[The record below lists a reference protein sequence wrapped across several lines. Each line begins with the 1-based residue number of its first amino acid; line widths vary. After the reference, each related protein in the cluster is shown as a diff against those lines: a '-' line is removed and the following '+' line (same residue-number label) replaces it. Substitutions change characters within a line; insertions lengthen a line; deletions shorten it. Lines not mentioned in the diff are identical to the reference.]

1 MSLESG
7 KKLGFTASIINIIV
21 PVIMGIVFVVFYAAL
36 FGAILSAS
44 RAASGGV
51 AVTPVTPSLAE
62 VLTTIVIIGVIG
74 SILALAGYILFLIA
88 MHRLSQYYKEPSIFS
103 NLLRALIIQIVST
116 VILGV
121 IVVVMVLLAAGSV
134 PIRSTTASVQ
144 PLIIT
149 TFLAIIVASLVIFAI
164 SIYCAV
170 LYKRSFDRLAEK
182 SGVDNFKTTGLLYL
196 IGAVLN
202 IAGGIGAIIIWIAWI
217 FAAMGY
223 QKLQPLPPAPA
234 PFVPPYEPGAVAV
247 KRCPTCGAENN
258 PDALYCRNCGRLL

>member
-1 MSLESG
+1 VSLESG

-21 PVIMGIVFVVFYAAL
+21 PVIMGVVFVVFYAAL
-36 FGAILSAS
+36 FTAIISVS
-44 RAASGGV
+44 RVASGT
-51 AVTPVTPSLAE
+51 AVTPSYSGVFTS
-62 VLTTIVIIGVIG
+62 VIVIAVVG
-74 SILALAGYILFLIA
+74 SVLALAGYILFLIA

-103 NLLRALIIQIVST
+103 NLLRALIIQIIT
-116 VILGV
+116 AVILGV

-134 PIRSTTASVQ
+134 PIEPTASVQ

-182 SGVDNFKTTGLLYL
+182 SGVDSFHTTGLLYL

-223 QKLQPLPPAPA
+223 QKLQPSPTAPA
-234 PFVPPYEPGAVAV
+234 PFVPPYQPGTVAM
-247 KRCPTCGAENN
+247 KRCPTCGAENS

>member
-1 MSLESG
+1 VSLESG
-7 KKLGFTASIINIIV
+7 KKLGFAASIINIIV
-21 PVIMGIVFVVFYAAL
+21 PVIMGVVFVVFYAAL

-51 AVTPVTPSLAE
+51 TVTPSLAG
-62 VLTTIVIIGVIG
+62 VLTSVIVIGVVG
-74 SILALAGYILFLIA
+74 SALALAGYILFLIA

-121 IVVVMVLLAAGSV
+121 IVVVMALLAAGST
-134 PIRSTTASVQ
+134 PISSTTTSVQ

-149 TFLAIIVASLVIFAI
+149 TLLAVIVAALVIFAI

-182 SGVDNFKTTGLLYL
+182 SGVDSFKTTGLLYL

-202 IAGGIGAIIIWIAWI
+202 IAGGIGAIILWIAWI

-223 QKLQPLPPAPA
+223 QKLQPLSTAPA
-234 PFVPPYEPGAVAV
+234 PFVPPYEPGTVAM
-247 KRCPTCGAENN
+247 KRCPTCGADNS
-258 PDALYCRNCGRLL
+258 PDSVYCRNCGRLL

>member
-7 KKLGFTASIINIIV
+7 KKLGFAACIINIIV
-21 PVIMGIVFVVFYAAL
+21 PVIMGIVFVIFYAAL
-36 FGAILSAS
+36 FGALLSAS
-44 RAASGGV
+44 RAASSGV
-51 AVTPVTPSLAE
+51 AITPNFAGMFTS
-62 VLTTIVIIGVIG
+62 VLVVAIVG
-74 SILALAGYILFLIA
+74 SALALAGYILFLIA

-103 NLLRALIIQIVST
+103 NLLRALIIQIVSA

-121 IVVVMVLLAAGSV
+121 IIVAIVLLAAGGIPV
-134 PIRSTTASVQ
+134 RSTTAYIQ

-149 TFLAIIVASLVIFAI
+149 SFLGVIVASLVIFAI

-182 SGVDNFKTTGLLYL
+182 SGVDNFHTTGLLYL

-223 QKLQPLPPAPA
+223 QKLQPLPPATA
-234 PFVPPYEPGAVAV
+234 PFVPPYQPGTVAM
-247 KRCPTCGAENN
+247 KRCPTCGAENS
-258 PDALYCRNCGRLL
+258 PDAVYCKNCGRLL